1 MKTPPLSLP
10 PMFFSKKSGI
20 EGEMSFLDHLEALR
34 WHLVRSAIAVV
45 SLAVVLFCFK
55 SFLFDTVLLAPK
67 SPNFP
72 TYRAMCWISHRFN
85 LGDDMCI
92 TQINFNLI
100 STDISAQFST
110 HMWVAIIGGV
120 IIGFP
125 YLVYELWKFVR
136 PALHENERRYAKGLV
151 FFTSFLFIT
160 GILFGYYVI
169 TPMSVNF
176 LGTYQ
181 VSAQVQNMI
190 SLDSFISTVTTM
202 TLLTGIVFELP
213 IAVYFLTQIGIFN
226 PKFMRKYRRHAIV
239 VILIVAA
246 IITPTSD
253 ALTLTLVSIPLW
265 LLYEISIF
273 VSAYVVRRK
282 AKV

>member
-1 MKTPPLSLP
+1 
-10 PMFFSKKSGI
+10 MFSRNTSGN

-34 WHLVRSAIAVV
+34 WHLVRSAIAIGVI
-45 SLAVVLFCFK
+45 AVTLFCFK
-55 SFLFDTVLLAPK
+55 SFLFDDVLLAPK

-72 TYRAMCWISHRFN
+72 TYRAMCWLSHRFN
-85 LGDDMCI
+85 LGDDLCI

-110 HMWVAIIGGV
+110 HMMVAFIGGLV
-120 IIGFP
+120 LGFP
-125 YLVYELWKFVR
+125 YLVYELWKFIR
-136 PALHENERRYAKGLV
+136 PALLEKERRYAKGIV
-151 FFTSFLFIT
+151 FFTSLLFT
-160 GILFGYYVI
+160 MGILFGYYVI

-181 VSAQVQNMI
+181 VSEEVKNMI

-226 PKFMRKYRRHAIV
+226 PTFMRRYRRHAVV

-253 ALTLTLVSIPLW
+253 ATTLLLVSIPLW
-265 LLYEISIF
+265 LLYEVSIF
-273 VSAYVVRRK
+273 VSAYVVRSK
-282 AKV
+282 E